1 MKGGHLSI
9 VNLLLESD
17 MNHSHYTNIE
27 LLQCILG
34 TRAAKRL
41 YRGTLHP
48 LFAPEVKQKPAHHKL
63 AAAHELVKRWMA
75 EELHNAVP
83 LTSPAAVAE
92 YLRVLFAGQEHETFV
107 TLFLNSQNRLIAAE
121 EMFRGTLTQ
130 TAVYPREIV
139 KRALQLNAASAI
151 FAHNHPSGGVNPSP
165 ADIHLTDFLKQALGM
180 VDIVVLDHFV
190 VAGGKSM
197 SLADRG
203 LMKTRE

>member
-1 MKGGHLSI
+1 M
-9 VNLLLESD
+9 D
-17 MNHSHYTNIE
+17 QSHHTNVE
-27 LLQCILG
+27 LLQCVLG

-48 LFAPEVKQKPAHHKL
+48 LFAPEEGEKPEHHKL
-63 AAAHELVKRWMA
+63 AAAHELVKRWMV
-75 EELHNAVP
+75 EELHSAAP
-83 LTSPAAVAE
+83 LASPKAVAE

-121 EMFRGTLTQ
+121 EMFRGTLTT

-139 KRALQLNAASAI
+139 KRGLKLNAAAAI
-151 FAHNHPSGGVNPSP
+151 FAHNHPSGTLDPSVS
-165 ADIHLTDFLKQALGM
+165 DVCLTEHLKQALAT

-190 VAGGKSM
+190 IAGGKSM

-203 LMKTRE
+203 LIGKEG

>member
-1 MKGGHLSI
+1 M
-9 VNLLLESD
+9 D
-17 MNHSHYTNIE
+17 HSHDTNID
-27 LLQCILG
+27 LLQCVLG

-48 LFAPEVKQKPAHHKL
+48 LFAPEAKGKPAHRKL

-75 EELHNAVP
+75 EELHDAVQ
-83 LTSPAAVAE
+83 LSSPKVVAE

-107 TLFLNSQNRLIAAE
+107 TLFLNPQNRLIAAE

-151 FAHNHPSGGVNPSP
+151 FAHNHPSGTSDPSP
-165 ADIHLTDFLKQALGM
+165 ADVHLTDFLKQALGM
-180 VDIVVLDHFV
+180 VDIVVLDHFIIS
-190 VAGGKSM
+190 GGKSM

-203 LMKTRE
+203 MIGKEK